1 MKAKLATRL
10 ILGFAAALIGLGLN
24 AYIARNSVQELINSE
39 KWVKHTYEVL
49 REIETDVSLAKDV
62 ETGTRGYVIT
72 ADRNFLEPYN
82 KAKTK
87 VQNKLEPLYSM
98 VRDNPPQQK
107 RVLEL
112 ADLVDTK
119 LRASNRQ
126 ITLVNAG
133 KKAEA
138 QRLVASGE
146 GKAAMD
152 AVRAKAAQMRQVE
165 EQLLQERALQTR
177 RVGRQTNATILLA
190 MGFNLLL
197 LTLVYLGLTRAKA
210 QGEALEIALEK
221 QKQLEEMRD
230 SLNAMLVHDL
240 RTPLTTMLVP
250 LEMLNNEDLGELEE
264 TQKEIVGMSLVSS
277 RRLLGLV
284 NELLDVSKMEAG
296 ELKVRHESLDP
307 RVVIAAAVQNIA
319 LAEYDGAAHIEQQT
333 PADLPLLQAD
343 QELLTRVLINLLGN
357 AVKFTP
363 RGGTI
368 ILGVRQCQPLEVMP
382 QRVKNNLSKKQLENL
397 QPTALLFTVNDTGEG
412 IPAADLDRI
421 FDKFGQVES
430 RKEGRKMS
438 SGLGLTF
445 CKLAIEA
452 HGGAIWVESEPGQG
466 STFSFTVPLR
476 TQIDDAELDRSTAQA
491 AVGAP

>member
-1 MKAKLATRL
+1 M
-10 ILGFAAALIGLGLN
+10 LGFAAALIALGVN
-24 AYIARNSVQELINSE
+24 AYIAHDAVQDLLNNEA
-39 KWVKHTYEVL
+39 WVTHTYEVL

-62 ETGTRGYVIT
+62 ETGTRGYIIT
-72 ADRNFLEPYN
+72 ADRKFLEPYD
-82 KAKTK
+82 KAKNK

-112 ADLVDTK
+112 AALVDAK
-119 LRASNRQ
+119 LRSANRQ
-126 ITLVNAG
+126 IVLVNAG

-138 QRLVASGE
+138 QRLVATGE
-146 GKAAMD
+146 GKATMD
-152 AVRAKAAQMRQVE
+152 AVRAKAAQMRSVE
-165 EQLLQERALQTR
+165 EELLKARALQTR
-177 RVGRQTNATILLA
+177 RAGRNTNATILLA
-190 MGFNLLL
+190 MGFSLLL
-197 LTLVYLGLTRAKA
+197 LTLIYSVLVRAKA
-210 QGEALEIALEK
+210 QGEQLEVALEK

-296 ELKVRHESLDP
+296 EMKVRHESLNP
-307 RVVIAAAVQNIA
+307 RVVIDEATRNIA
-319 LAEYDGAAHIEQQT
+319 LAEYDGAAHIERDVPT
-333 PADLPLLQAD
+333 DLPLLQAD

-368 ILGVRQCQPLEVMP
+368 TLGARQCQPLDVMP
-382 QRVKNNLSKKQLENL
+382 ERVRKTLTKKQVEDL
-397 QPTALLFTVNDTGEG
+397 QPSALLFTVKDTGEG
-412 IPAADLDRI
+412 IPASDLDKI
-421 FDKFGQVES
+421 FDKFGQVET
-430 RKEGRKMS
+430 RKSGRKMS

-445 CKLAIEA
+445 CKLAVEA
-452 HGGAIWVESEPGQG
+452 HGGAIWVESEPNQG
-466 STFSFTVPLR
+466 STFSFTIPLR
-476 TQIDDAELDRSTAQA
+476 LQMDEAEIERSAAQA
-491 AVGAP
+491 AVGN

>member
-10 ILGFAAALIGLGLN
+10 MLGFAAALIGLGIN
-24 AYIARNSVQELINSE
+24 AYIAHNSVQQLIGTE
-39 KWVKHTYEVL
+39 TWVTHTYEVQ
-49 REIETDVSLAKDV
+49 REIETDVSLTKDV
-62 ETGTRGYVIT
+62 ETGTRGYIIT
-72 ADRNFLEPYN
+72 SNRVFLEPYD

-107 RVLEL
+107 RVAEL
-112 ADLVDTK
+112 ADLVDAK
-119 LRASNRQ
+119 LRESNRQ
-126 ITLVNAG
+126 IKLVNEG

-138 QRLVASGE
+138 EKLVSTGE

-152 AVRAKAAQMRQVE
+152 AVRAKAAEMRDVE
-165 EQLLQERALQTR
+165 ETLLKARTVQSQRA
-177 RVGRQTNATILLA
+177 GRNTNATILLA
-190 MGFNLLL
+190 MGFSLLL
-197 LTLVYLGLTRAKA
+197 LTLVYSGLTRAKA
-210 QGEALEIALEK
+210 QGEQLEIALDK

-250 LEMLNNEDLGELEE
+250 LEMLNNEDLGELDE
-264 TQKEIVGMSLVSS
+264 TQKEVVGMSLVSS

-284 NELLDVSKMEAG
+284 NELLDISKMEAG
-296 ELKVRHESLDP
+296 ELRVRHESLDP
-307 RVVIAAAVQNIA
+307 KTVIDESVKNIA
-319 LAEYDGAAHIEQQT
+319 LAQYDGAAHIEQQT
-333 PADLPLLQAD
+333 SADLPLLQAD

-368 ILGVRQCQPLEVMP
+368 TLGARQCQPLDVMP
-382 QRVKNNLSKKQLENL
+382 PRVKSQLSQKQIEDLH
-397 QPTALLFTVNDTGEG
+397 PTALLFTVRDTGEG
-412 IPAADLDRI
+412 IPAADLDKI
-421 FDKFGQVES
+421 FDKFGQVET
-430 RKEGRKMS
+430 RKSGRKMS

-452 HGGAIWVESEPGQG
+452 HGGAIWAESEPGQG

-476 TQIDDAELDRSTAQA
+476 SQVDSEELERSTAQA
-491 AVGAP
+491 AVGT

>member
-1 MKAKLATRL
+1 MKAKLATKL
-10 ILGFAAALIGLGLN
+10 LLGFAAALIGLGIN
-24 AYIARNSVQELINSE
+24 TYVAHNSVQQLISNE
-39 KWVKHTYEVL
+39 AWVTHTYEVL

-72 ADRNFLEPYN
+72 ANRNFLEPYS
-82 KAKTK
+82 KAKDK
-87 VQNKLEPLYSM
+87 VKNKLEPLYSM

-112 ADLVDTK
+112 AELIDAKLRSANRRIDLV
-119 LRASNRQ
+119 NR
-126 ITLVNAG
+126 G

-138 QRLVASGE
+138 QKLVASGD

-152 AVRAKAAQMRQVE
+152 AVRAKAAEMRAVE
-165 EQLLQERALQTR
+165 ESLLKARERQAR
-177 RVGRQTNATILLA
+177 IAGRNTNATILLA
-190 MGFNLLL
+190 MGFSLLL
-197 LTLVYLGLTRAKA
+197 LTLVYSGLTRAKA
-210 QGEALEIALEK
+210 QGEKLEVALEK
-221 QKQLEEMRD
+221 QKHLEEMRD

-307 RVVIAAAVQNIA
+307 HVVIGDSVKNIA

-368 ILGVRQCQPLEVMP
+368 SLGARQCQPLEEMP
-382 QRVKNNLSKKQLENL
+382 ERVKAKISKKQREILTA
-397 QPTALLFTVNDTGEG
+397 PALLFSVSDTGEG
-412 IPAADLDRI
+412 VPAADLDRI

-445 CKLAIEA
+445 CKLAVEA
-452 HGGAIWVESEPGQG
+452 HGGAIWVESDPGHG
-466 STFSFTVPLR
+466 STFSFTIPLR
-476 TQIDDAELDRSTAQA
+476 LQMDEAEVERSAAQS
-491 AVGAP
+491 AVGT

>member
-10 ILGFAAALIGLGLN
+10 LLGFAAALIGLGIN
-24 AYIARNSVQELINSE
+24 AYVAHNSVQQLRGSE
-39 KWVKHTYEVL
+39 TWVTHTYEVL

-62 ETGTRGYVIT
+62 ETGTRGYIIT
-72 ADRNFLEPYN
+72 ADRNFLEPYD
-82 KAKTK
+82 KAKEK

-107 RVLEL
+107 RVIEL
-112 ADLVDTK
+112 AALVDAK
-119 LRASNRQ
+119 LRSANRQ
-126 ITLVNAG
+126 IILVNQG
-133 KKAEA
+133 KKDAA
-138 QRLVASGE
+138 QKLVATGE

-152 AVRAKAAQMRQVE
+152 AVRAKAAEMRAVE
-165 EQLLQERALQTR
+165 EALLKERTRQTR
-177 RVGRQTNATILLA
+177 VAGRNANATILLA
-190 MGFNLLL
+190 MGFTLLL
-197 LTLVYLGLTRAKA
+197 LTLVYSGLVRAKA
-210 QGEALEIALEK
+210 QGEELEIALEK
-221 QKQLEEMRD
+221 QKHLEEMRD

-296 ELKVRHESLDP
+296 EMKVRHESLNP
-307 RVVIAAAVQNIA
+307 KVVIDDSVKNIA
-319 LAEYDGAAHIEQQT
+319 LAEYDGAAHIEQDV
-333 PADLPLLQAD
+333 AAALPLLQAD

-368 ILGVRQCQPLEVMP
+368 TLGARECQPLDVMP
-382 QRVKNNLSKKQLENL
+382 ERVKVQISKKQRETLRA
-397 QPTALLFTVNDTGEG
+397 PALMFSVKDTGEG

-445 CKLAIEA
+445 CKLAVEA
-452 HGGAIWVESEPGQG
+452 HGGAIWVESEPNQG
-466 STFSFTVPLR
+466 STFSFTIPLR
-476 TQIDDAELDRSTAQA
+476 LQVDEAELERSAAQS
-491 AVGAP
+491 AVGT

>member
-10 ILGFAAALIGLGLN
+10 LLGFAAALIGLGIN
-24 AYIARNSVQELINSE
+24 TYIAYNSVQQLRGTES
-39 KWVKHTYEVL
+39 WVTHTYEVL

-72 ADRNFLEPYN
+72 ANRTFLEPYD
-82 KAKTK
+82 KASEK
-87 VQNKLEPLYSM
+87 VKNKLEPLYSM

-112 ADLVDTK
+112 AELVNAK
-119 LRASNRQ
+119 LRSSNRQ
-126 ITLVNAG
+126 IQLVNQG

-138 QRLVASGE
+138 QKLVAGGE
-146 GKAAMD
+146 GEAAMD
-152 AVRAKAAQMRQVE
+152 AVRAKAAEMRDVE
-165 EQLLQERALQTR
+165 EALLKTRAQQAR
-177 RVGRQTNATILLA
+177 IAGRNTNATILLA
-190 MGFNLLL
+190 MGFTLLL
-197 LTLVYLGLTRAKA
+197 LTLIYLGLTRAKA
-210 QGEALEIALEK
+210 QGEQLEIALEK
-221 QKQLEEMRD
+221 QHQLEEMRD

-296 ELKVRHESLDP
+296 EMKVRHESLNP
-307 RVVIAAAVQNIA
+307 HVVIDDSVNNIA
-319 LAEYDGAAHIEQQT
+319 MAEYDGAAHIEQNV

-368 ILGVRQCQPLEVMP
+368 TLGARQCQPLDVMP
-382 QRVKNNLSKKQLENL
+382 ERVKAQISKKQRATLNA
-397 QPTALLFTVNDTGEG
+397 PALLFSVADTGEG
-412 IPAADLDRI
+412 IPTADLDRI

-445 CKLAIEA
+445 CKLAVEA

-476 TQIDDAELDRSTAQA
+476 LQMDEAEVERSAAQS
-491 AVGAP
+491 AVGT

>member
-10 ILGFAAALIGLGLN
+10 LLGFAAALIGLGINTYVAHNSLQQL
-24 AYIARNSVQELINSE
+24 RNTES
-39 KWVKHTYEVL
+39 WVTHTYEVL

-72 ADRNFLEPYN
+72 ADRKFLEPYD
-82 KAKTK
+82 KAKEK
-87 VQNKLEPLYSM
+87 VKNKLEPLYSM
-98 VRDNPPQQK
+98 VKDNPPQQK
-107 RVLEL
+107 RVIEL
-112 ADLVDTK
+112 AELVNGK
-119 LRASNRQ
+119 LRESNRQ
-126 ITLVNAG
+126 IQLVNQGEKSA
-133 KKAEA
+133 A
-138 QRLVASGE
+138 QKLVASGE
-146 GKAAMD
+146 GEAAMD
-152 AVRAKAAQMRQVE
+152 AVRAKAAQMRAVE
-165 EQLLQERALQTR
+165 EDLLKTR
-177 RVGRQTNATILLA
+177 EQQARIAGRNANATILLA
-190 MGFNLLL
+190 MGFTLLL
-197 LTLVYLGLTRAKA
+197 LTLVYSGLVRAKA

-221 QKQLEEMRD
+221 QKHLEEMRD

-296 ELKVRHESLDP
+296 EMKVRHESLNP
-307 RVVIAAAVQNIA
+307 RVVIDAAVQNIA
-319 LAEYDGAAHIEQQT
+319 LAEYDGAAHIEQET
-333 PADLPLLQAD
+333 PAALPLLQAD

-368 ILGVRQCQPLEVMP
+368 TLGARECQPLDVMP
-382 QRVKNNLSKKQLENL
+382 ERVKKRLSKKQVADLE
-397 QPTALLFTVNDTGEG
+397 PSALLFTVKDTGEG
-412 IPAADLDRI
+412 IPASDLDRI

-445 CKLAIEA
+445 CKLAVEA
-452 HGGAIWVESEPGQG
+452 HGGAIWVESEPGKG

-476 TQIDDAELDRSTAQA
+476 LHMDEAELERSAAQS

>member
-10 ILGFAAALIGLGLN
+10 LLGFAAALIGLGIN
-24 AYIARNSVQELINSE
+24 AYVAHQSVQNLVETE
-39 KWVKHTYEVL
+39 AWVTHTYEVL

-62 ETGTRGYVIT
+62 ETGTRGYIIT
-72 ADRNFLEPYN
+72 SDRVFLEPYD
-82 KAKTK
+82 KAKEK

-112 ADLVDTK
+112 AELVDDK
-119 LRASNRQ
+119 LASANRQ
-126 ITLVNAG
+126 ITLVRNG
-133 KKAEA
+133 KRAEA
-138 QRLVASGE
+138 EKLVASGE
-146 GKAAMD
+146 GKIKMD
-152 AVRAKAAQMRQVE
+152 AVRAKAAEMREVE
-165 EQLLQERALQTR
+165 EKLLAARTAQSNIAR
-177 RVGRQTNATILLA
+177 RNANITILLA
-190 MGFNLLL
+190 MGFSLLL
-197 LTLVYLGLTRAKA
+197 LTLVYAGLTRAKA
-210 QGEALEIALEK
+210 QSEELETALEK
-221 QKQLEEMRD
+221 QKHLEEMRD

-307 RVVIAAAVQNIA
+307 HIVIDDSVKNIA
-319 LAEYDGAAHIEQQT
+319 MAEYDGAAHIENQA
-333 PADLPLLQAD
+333 PKDLPLLQAD

-368 ILGVRQCQPLEVMP
+368 TLDARPCQPLEVLP
-382 QRVKNNLSKKQLENL
+382 QRLKTTLDKKQLDNFRT
-397 QPTALLFTVNDTGEG
+397 PALMFSVNDTGEG
-412 IPAADLDRI
+412 IPASDLDKI
-421 FDKFGQVES
+421 FDKFGQVET
-430 RKEGRKMS
+430 RQAGRKMS

-476 TQIDDAELDRSTAQA
+476 SHMDEAEVERSAAQA
-491 AVGAP
+491 AVGA

>member
-10 ILGFAAALIGLGLN
+10 LLGFAAALVGLGLN
-24 AYIARNSVQELINSE
+24 AYIAHNAVQQLRGSE
-39 KWVKHTYEVL
+39 AWVTHTYEVL

-62 ETGTRGYVIT
+62 ETGTRGYIIT
-72 ADRNFLEPYN
+72 ADRNFLEPYD
-82 KAKTK
+82 KAKEK
-87 VQNKLEPLYSM
+87 VQNKLEPLYTM

-112 ADLVDTK
+112 AGLVDAK
-119 LRASNRQ
+119 LRSANRQ
-126 ITLVNAG
+126 IQLVNAG
-133 KKAEA
+133 QQVEA
-138 QRLVASGE
+138 QKLVATGE

-152 AVRAKAAQMRQVE
+152 AVRAKASEMRAVE
-165 EQLLQERALQTR
+165 EALLKTRAQQAKIA
-177 RVGRQTNATILLA
+177 GRNANATILLA
-190 MGFNLLL
+190 MGFSLLL
-197 LTLVYLGLTRAKA
+197 LTLVYSGLTRAKA
-210 QGEALEIALEK
+210 QGETLEIALEK

-250 LEMLNNEDLGELEE
+250 LEMLNNEDLGQLEE

-296 ELKVRHESLDP
+296 EMKVRHESLNP
-307 RVVIAAAVQNIA
+307 RVVIEAAVQNIA
-319 LAEYDGAAHIEQQT
+319 LAQYDGAAHIEQQT

-368 ILGVRQCQPLEVMP
+368 TLGARQCQPLDVMP
-382 QRVKNNLSKKQLENL
+382 ARVKAKLTKKQREDL
-397 QPTALLFTVNDTGEG
+397 QPSALLFSVKDTGEG

-452 HGGAIWVESEPGQG
+452 HGGAIWVESEPNQG

-476 TQIDDAELDRSTAQA
+476 LQIDEAELERSTAQA
-491 AVGAP
+491 AVGA

>member
-1 MKAKLATRL
+1 MKAQLATRL
-10 ILGFAAALIGLGLN
+10 LVGFAAALLGLGLN
-24 AYIARNSVQELINSE
+24 AYIAHNAVRNLIGTE
-39 KWVKHTYEVL
+39 AWVTHTYEVL

-72 ADRNFLEPYN
+72 NDRVFLEPYQ
-82 KAKTK
+82 KARLK

-112 ADLVDTK
+112 AKLVDKK
-119 LRASNRQ
+119 LEESKTIVQ
-126 ITLVNAG
+126 MVDAG
-133 KKAEA
+133 RTAEVKARIK
-138 QRLVASGE
+138 QGG
-146 GKAAMD
+146 GKAMMD
-152 AVRAKAAQMRQVE
+152 DIRAKANEMRNE
-165 EQLLQERALQTR
+165 EERLLAIRTR
-177 RVGRQTNATILLA
+177 EAKLAGRNANATILLA
-190 MGFNLLL
+190 MGFSLLL
-197 LTLVYLGLTRAKA
+197 LTLVYVGLTRAKA
-210 QGEALEIALEK
+210 QGEQLEIALEK
-221 QKQLEEMRD
+221 QQHLEEMRD

-307 RVVIAAAVQNIA
+307 HVVIDDSIKNIA
-319 LAEYDGAAHIEQQT
+319 LAEYDGAAHIENT
-333 PADLPLLQAD
+333 AAKELPLLQAD

-368 ILGVRQCQPLEVMP
+368 TLGANPCQPLEIMP
-382 QRVKNNLSKKQLENL
+382 PRVKATLSKKQLESL
-397 QPTALLFTVNDTGEG
+397 RAPALAFTVNDTGEG
-412 IPAADLDRI
+412 VPGADLDRI

-452 HGGAIWVESEPGQG
+452 HGGAIWVESQPGQG

-476 TQIDDAELDRSTAQA
+476 SQVDEAELERSTAQA
-491 AVGAP
+491 AVGT

>member
-1 MKAKLATRL
+1 MRFKLAIRL
-10 ILGFAAALIGLGLN
+10 VLGFGAALLLLGLN
-24 AYIARNSVQELINSE
+24 AYIANRALNNLIGTNR
-39 KWVKHTYEVL
+39 WVTHTYEVL

-62 ETGTRGYVIT
+62 ETGTRGYIIT
-72 ADRNFLEPYN
+72 SNRSFLEPYS

-112 ADLVDTK
+112 SDLVDAK
-119 LRASNRQ
+119 LRSAKRQ
-126 ITLVNAG
+126 ID
-133 KKAEA
+133 
-138 QRLVASGE
+138 LVARGKRTEAVALVATGE
-146 GKAAMD
+146 GELAMD
-152 AVRAKAAQMRQVE
+152 AVRAKAAEMRAE
-165 EQLLQERALQTR
+165 EERLLGARTAVSARAAR
-177 RVGRQTNATILLA
+177 NAKWTLGLALLST
-190 MGFNLLL
+190 LLL
-197 LTLVYLGLTRAKA
+197 LSLVYSGLTRAKA
-210 QGEALEIALEK
+210 QSEQLEIALAK

-230 SLNAMLVHDL
+230 NLNAMLVHDL

-250 LEMLNNEDLGELEE
+250 LEMLNNEDLGALEA
-264 TQKEIVGMSLVSS
+264 TQREVVGMSLVSS

-307 RVVIAAAVQNIA
+307 HVVIDAAIQNIS
-319 LAEYDGAAHIEQQT
+319 LAQYDGAAHIESDA
-333 PADLPLLQAD
+333 PAALPLLQAD

-363 RGGTI
+363 SGGTI
-368 ILGVRQCQPLEVMP
+368 TLSARPCQPLEIVP
-382 QRVKNNLSKKQLENL
+382 QRVQSALAPSLKSSLSA
-397 QPTALLFTVNDTGEG
+397 PALVFSVTDTGEG
-412 IPAADLDRI
+412 IPAGDVERI

-430 RKEGRKMS
+430 RKAGRAMS

-452 HGGAIWVESEPGQG
+452 HGGAIWVQSEPGRG

-476 TQIDDAELDRSTAQA
+476 SQVDEAELERSAAQA
-491 AVGAP
+491 AVG

>member
-1 MKAKLATRL
+1 MKAQLASRL
-10 ILGFAAALIGLGLN
+10 MLGFAAALIALGVN
-24 AYIARNSVQELINSE
+24 AYIAHDAVQDLLNNEA
-39 KWVKHTYEVL
+39 WVTHTYEVL

-62 ETGTRGYVIT
+62 ETGTRGYIIT
-72 ADRNFLEPYN
+72 ADRKFLEPYD
-82 KAKTK
+82 KAKNK

-112 ADLVDTK
+112 AALVDAK
-119 LRASNRQ
+119 LRSANRQ
-126 ITLVNAG
+126 IVLVNAG

-138 QRLVASGE
+138 QRLVATGE
-146 GKAAMD
+146 GKATMD
-152 AVRAKAAQMRQVE
+152 VVRAKAAQMRSVE
-165 EQLLQERALQTR
+165 EELLKARALQTR
-177 RVGRQTNATILLA
+177 RAGRNTNATILLA
-190 MGFNLLL
+190 MGFSLLL
-197 LTLVYLGLTRAKA
+197 LTLIYSVLVRAKA
-210 QGEALEIALEK
+210 QGEQLEVALEK

-296 ELKVRHESLDP
+296 EMKVRHESLNP
-307 RVVIAAAVQNIA
+307 RVVIDEATRNIA
-319 LAEYDGAAHIEQQT
+319 LAEYDGAAHIERDVPT
-333 PADLPLLQAD
+333 DLPLLQAD

-368 ILGVRQCQPLEVMP
+368 TLGARQCQPLDVMP
-382 QRVKNNLSKKQLENL
+382 ERVRKTLTKKQVEDL
-397 QPTALLFTVNDTGEG
+397 QPSALLFTVKDTGEG
-412 IPAADLDRI
+412 IPAGDLDKI
-421 FDKFGQVES
+421 FDKFGQVET
-430 RKEGRKMS
+430 RKSGRKMS

-445 CKLAIEA
+445 CKLAVEA
-452 HGGAIWVESEPGQG
+452 HGGAIWVESEPNQG
-466 STFSFTVPLR
+466 STFSFTIPLR
-476 TQIDDAELDRSTAQA
+476 LQMDEAEVERSAAQS
-491 AVGAP
+491 AVGT

>member
-10 ILGFAAALIGLGLN
+10 LLGFAAALLGLGIN
-24 AYIARNSVQELINSE
+24 AYVAHQSVRNLTESE
-39 KWVKHTYEVL
+39 AWVTHTYEVL

-62 ETGTRGYVIT
+62 ETGTRGYIIT
-72 ADRNFLEPYN
+72 ADRVFLEPYD

-107 RVLEL
+107 RVAEL
-112 ADLVDTK
+112 AELVNAK
-119 LRASNRQ
+119 LRSSNRQ
-126 ITLVNAG
+126 ITLVNGG

-138 QRLVASGE
+138 ERLVATGE

-152 AVRAKAAQMRQVE
+152 AVRAKAAEMRAVE
-165 EQLLQERALQTR
+165 EDLLKERTAQSKIANR
-177 RVGRQTNATILLA
+177 NANATILLA
-190 MGFNLLL
+190 MGFSLLL
-197 LTLVYLGLTRAKA
+197 LTLVYAGLTRAKA

-221 QKQLEEMRD
+221 QQQLEEMRD

-264 TQKEIVGMSLVSS
+264 SQKEIVGMSLVSS

-296 ELKVRHESLDP
+296 ELKVRHDSLDP
-307 RVVIAAAVQNIA
+307 HLVIEDSIKNIA
-319 LAEYDGAAHIEQQT
+319 LAEYDGAAHIEKQV
-333 PADLPLLQAD
+333 PAELPLLQAD

-368 ILGVRQCQPLEVMP
+368 TVGAQPCQPLEAMP
-382 QRVKNNLSKKQLENL
+382 PRVHATLDKKHLETL
-397 QPTALLFTVNDTGEG
+397 RAPALMFTVQDTGEG
-412 IPAADLDRI
+412 IPAADLDKI

-430 RKEGRKMS
+430 RKAGRKMS

-476 TQIDDAELDRSTAQA
+476 SQMDEAELERSAAQA
-491 AVGAP
+491 AVGA